1 MSGVKIRE
9 YRDGDFSTVREI
21 FSLGMSEHVP
31 ASFVHFLKQ
40 PQCQMLLVCTF
51 CALLASSKS
60 FLLPVLAITLLLA
73 IVRQLV
79 VYNFNNYIE
88 KCCSTDLKNI
98 SETYMAARDACFW
111 VAENEGRVVGMV
123 ACLPKDGVADCLE
136 LKRLSVLRGHR
147 GRGVAKKLC
156 QVVTD
161 FTRERGY
168 AGVVLHTSMVQTDAQ
183 KLYVAMGFRKLREF
197 PEGNLAA
204 KLINFSLIE
213 YRLDLH
219 KDHAAE

>member
-21 FSLGMSEHVP
+21 FSLGTSEHVP

-40 PQCQMLLVCTF
+40 PQCQMLLMSTF

-60 FLLPVLAITLLLA
+60 FLLPVLAVTLLLA
-73 IVRQLV
+73 IVCQLV

-88 KCCSTDLKNI
+88 KCCNLNSI
-98 SETYMAARDACFW
+98 SETYMAPRDACFW

-123 ACLPKDGVADCLE
+123 ACRPKDGVPDCLE
-136 LKRLSVLRGHR
+136 LKRLSVLRSHR

-156 QVVTD
+156 QAVAD

-168 AGVVLHTSMVQTDAQ
+168 AAVVLHTSVVQTDAQ

-204 KLINFSLIE
+204 RLTNFSLFE

-219 KDHAAE
+219 KDHAAK